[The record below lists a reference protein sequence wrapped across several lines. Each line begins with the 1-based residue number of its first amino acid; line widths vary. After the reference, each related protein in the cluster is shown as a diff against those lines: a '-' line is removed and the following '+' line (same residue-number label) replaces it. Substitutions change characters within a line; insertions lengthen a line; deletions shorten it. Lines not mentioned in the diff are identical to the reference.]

1 MRSSLTGSDV
11 VSALIRLFCMQCP
24 SLTLFLFLNVPTLMH
39 VVRYCCCHR
48 AIVLQASRL
57 PKSESEITDTDV
69 QEFVVD
75 SASSSVG
82 SLLALAPILIALILC
97 NTVTLLTLVPS
108 LSRVTSSRNS

>member
-1 MRSSLTGSDV
+1 
-11 VSALIRLFCMQCP
+11 MQCL

-39 VVRYCCCHR
+39 VVRYCCCYR
-48 AIVLQASRL
+48 AILLQASRL

-82 SLLALAPILIALILC
+82 SLLALAPILVALILC
-97 NTVTLLTLVPS
+97 NLAIYACAQHSYSPYTYSHFVSGHFIKKLLI
-108 LSRVTSSRNS
+108 LSQP